1 MAEPRLQI
9 VNTGAALSGPAASA
23 ITFFYYDDLP
33 RAADFYRQ
41 VLGLKVTMVREW
53 CAICELANGARLGL
67 VDGLHGSQRPIPAGN
82 KGAILSLEVAD
93 LRDCLDRCVRLGLV
107 APDAELEP
115 GCGGLTLEFKVRDP
129 GGYTVEFFRWIE
141 AGSPVASGSF
151 RPR

>member
-67 VDGLHGSQRPIPAGN
+67 VDGLHGSQRPIPSTN
-82 KGAILSLEVAD
+82 KGAILSLQVDD
-93 LRDCLDRCVRLGLV
+93 LEACLERCVARGLV
-107 APDAELEP
+107 AADEELAP
-115 GCGGLTLEFKVRDP
+115 GCGGLTREFKIRDP
-129 GGYTVEFFRWIE
+129 GGYTIEFFRWIE
-141 AGSPVASGSF
+141 GAGLSLQGASGL
-151 RPR
+151 R